1 MTIAEDTPRK
11 RFESGERPD
20 KPGMYLALFHGRDG
34 RNEQM
39 HQFGFAGPLLGPLH
53 YCHTTYLSD
62 IKILFEDA
70 EDAQL
75 CCGSYEKDVILSV
88 VDDMI
93 YFENAY
99 YGDWSVFT
107 VDEDECERPK
117 DTFRKKPRYNRM
129 FGHCCLNDG

>member
-1 MTIAEDTPRK
+1 MTSDTNTPRK

-34 RNEQM
+34 RKEQM
-39 HQFGFAGPLLGPLH
+39 HQFGFAGPLLGPLQ

-62 IKILFEDA
+62 IKILFEEA

-75 CCGSYEKDVILSV
+75 CCGSDAKDVILRV

-107 VDEDECERPK
+107 VDEAECERPK
-117 DTFRKKPRYNRM
+117 DTFRNKPRNNLM
-129 FGHCCLNDG
+129 FGYRSHADG

>member
-20 KPGMYLALFHGRDG
+20 KPGMYLALFHGRESK
-34 RNEQM
+34 REVM
-39 HQFGFAGPLLGPLH
+39 HQFGFAGPLLGPLQ

-62 IKILFEDA
+62 IKILFEDV

-75 CCGSYEKDVILSV
+75 CCGSDEKDVILTV

-93 YFENAY
+93 CFENAY

-117 DTFRKKPRYNRM
+117 DTFRKKSRYNRM

>member
-1 MTIAEDTPRK
+1 MTSDTNTPRK

-34 RNEQM
+34 RKEQM
-39 HQFGFAGPLLGPLH
+39 HQFGFAGPLLGPLQ

-62 IKILFEDA
+62 IKIFFEEA

-75 CCGSYEKDVILSV
+75 CCGSDAKDVILRV

-107 VDEDECERPK
+107 VDEAECERPK
-117 DTFRKKPRYNRM
+117 DTFRNKPRNNLM
-129 FGHCCLNDG
+129 FGYRSHADG

>member
-1 MTIAEDTPRK
+1 MTSDITTPRI
-11 RFESGERPD
+11 RFESGQRPD
-20 KPGMYLALFHGRDG
+20 KPGMYLALFHGREG
-34 RNEQM
+34 RREAM
-39 HQFGFAGPLLGPLH
+39 HEFGFAGPLLGPLQ

-70 EDAQL
+70 EDAEL
-75 CCGSYEKDVILSV
+75 CCGSDEKDVILRV

-117 DTFRKKPRYNRM
+117 DTFRNKPRNNLM
-129 FGHCCLNDG
+129 FGYRSHADG

>member
-1 MTIAEDTPRK
+1 MTSDTNTPRK

-34 RNEQM
+34 RKEQM
-39 HQFGFAGPLLGPLH
+39 HQFGFAGPLLGPLQ

-75 CCGSYEKDVILSV
+75 CCGSDEQDVILRV

-93 YFENAY
+93 HFENAY

-107 VDEDECERPK
+107 VNEDECERPK
-117 DTFRKKPRYNRM
+117 DTFRSKTRLNRLA
-129 FGHCCLNDG
+129 GRWSQA

>member
-1 MTIAEDTPRK
+1 MTIAEETPRQ

-20 KPGMYLALFHGRDG
+20 KPGMYLALFHGRENK
-34 RNEQM
+34 REVM
-39 HQFGFAGPLLGPLH
+39 HQFGFAGPLLGPLQ

-62 IKILFEDA
+62 IKILFEDV

-75 CCGSYEKDVILSV
+75 CCGSDEKDVILSV

-117 DTFRKKPRYNRM
+117 DTFRKKLRYNRM

>member
-1 MTIAEDTPRK
+1 MTSDTNTPRK

-34 RNEQM
+34 RKEQM
-39 HQFGFAGPLLGPLH
+39 HQFGFAGPLLGPLQ

-75 CCGSYEKDVILSV
+75 CCGSDEQDVILRV

-93 YFENAY
+93 HFENAY

-107 VDEDECERPK
+107 VNEDECERPK
-117 DTFRKKPRYNRM
+117 DTFRSKTRLNRLA
-129 FGHCCLNDG
+129 GRWGQA

>member
-1 MTIAEDTPRK
+1 MTSGTNTPRK

-34 RNEQM
+34 RREQM
-39 HQFGFAGPLLGPLH
+39 HQFGFAGPLLGPLL

-62 IKILFEDA
+62 IKILFEEA

-75 CCGSYEKDVILSV
+75 CCGSEEKDVILSV

-93 YFENAY
+93 HFENAY

-107 VDEDECERPK
+107 VAEDECQRPR
-117 DTFRKKPRYNRM
+117 DTFRNKPRNNLM
-129 FGHCCLNDG
+129 FGYRSHADG